1 MLKFIR
7 KSISQESSV
16 FLNLIRLVACE
27 LVVIGHFLTRYQP
40 ATAEASLRLGRT
52 LGGTAVLLFFA
63 LSGLLISYSLY
74 NKLDNPE
81 YRFRN
86 YFVDRFS
93 RIYSG
98 LLPAMLFGTIIVVII
113 YVTNYSYFMQLCT
126 MQSTPSLLNF
136 GMTLGMLEQRFP
148 VDFFNS
154 LLSAFGLSN
163 PIPDVTPYGFNGILW
178 VLVIEWWI
186 YMVFGWIVIG
196 SLGLIRKQKRSK
208 SNKTIFLVVA
218 ALLSLLLI
226 AMYQQ
231 NSNFIIVWFVGAL
244 MMLVIS
250 NRTVTSKLSSNFAVK
265 LLGIL
270 SLLSLASV
278 MYAMYVIFALTGQYY
293 DLTFGILLATCIL
306 LGVLLLNRARFKRV
320 SSLIL
325 NKHVVGLITLG
336 AGYSYILYL
345 THYPIVILFAGLNL
359 QGNRFLMLL
368 PILLITNL
376 TAFSIAHFTEKKHRE
391 IARTIRKWLRMSQ
404 C

>member
-1 MLKFIR
+1 MLRFIK
-7 KSISQESSV
+7 KSISQGSSV

-63 LSGLLISYSLY
+63 LSGLLISYSLR

-113 YVTNYSYFMQLCT
+113 YVTNYSYFMQLCS
-126 MQSTPSLLNF
+126 MQSMPSLFTF
-136 GMTLGMLEQRFP
+136 GMTLGMLERFP
-148 VDFFNS
+148 VNFFNS
-154 LLSAFGLSN
+154 LLSVFGLSF
-163 PIPDVTPYGFNGILW
+163 PFPDVTPYGFNGILW
-178 VLVIEWWI
+178 VLVIEWWL

-196 SLGLIRKQKRSK
+196 SLGLIRKQKSGK
-208 SNKTIFLVVA
+208 SYQIIFLAVA

-231 NSNFIIVWFVGAL
+231 NSSFIIVWFVGVL
-244 MMLVIS
+244 MMLAIS
-250 NRTVTSKLSSNFAVK
+250 SKTLNTKLSSNPRPT
-265 LLGIL
+265 LLVIL
-270 SLLSLASV
+270 FILSLASAV
-278 MYAMYVIFALTGQYY
+278 YEMYVTFAWTDQYY
-293 DLTFGILLATCIL
+293 GLNLGILLSACVF
-306 LGVLLLNRARFKRV
+306 LGVLLLNEGGFKRV
-320 SSLIL
+320 SKLIL
-325 NKHVVGLITLG
+325 NKNIVSWITIG
-336 AGYSYILYL
+336 AGYSYTLYL
-345 THYPIVILFAGLNL
+345 THYPIIIFLNGLNL
-359 QGNRFLMLL
+359 TGNRFLMML

-376 TAFSIAHFTEKKHRE
+376 TAFALAHFTEKKHKE
-391 IARTIRKWLRMSQ
+391 LARTIKKWLHMSQ

>member
-1 MLKFIR
+1 MLRFIK

-63 LSGLLISYSLY
+63 LSGLLISYSLR

-113 YVTNYSYFMQLCT
+113 YVTNYSYFMQLCS
-126 MQSTPSLLNF
+126 MQSTPSLFTF
-136 GMTLGMLEQRFP
+136 GMTLGMLERFP
-148 VDFFNS
+148 VNFFNS
-154 LLSAFGLSN
+154 LLSVFGLSF
-163 PIPDVTPYGFNGILW
+163 PFPDVTPYGFNGILW
-178 VLVIEWWI
+178 VLVIEWWL

-196 SLGLIRKQKRSK
+196 SLRLIRKQKSGK
-208 SNKTIFLVVA
+208 SYQIIFLAVA

-231 NSNFIIVWFVGAL
+231 NSSFIIVWFVGVL
-244 MMLVIS
+244 MMLAIS
-250 NRTVTSKLSSNFAVK
+250 SKTLNTKLSSNPRPT
-265 LLGIL
+265 LLVIL
-270 SLLSLASV
+270 FILSLASAV
-278 MYAMYVIFALTGQYY
+278 YEMYVTFAWTDQYY
-293 DLTFGILLATCIL
+293 GLNLGILLSACVF
-306 LGVLLLNRARFKRV
+306 LGVLLLNEGGFKRV
-320 SSLIL
+320 SKLIL
-325 NKHVVGLITLG
+325 NKNIVSWITIG
-336 AGYSYILYL
+336 AGYSYTLYL
-345 THYPIVILFAGLNL
+345 THYPIIIFLNGLNL
-359 QGNRFLMLL
+359 TGNRFLMML

-376 TAFSIAHFTEKKHRE
+376 TAFALAHFTEKKHKE
-391 IARTIRKWLRMSQ
+391 LARTIKKWLHMSQ

>member
-1 MLKFIR
+1 MLRFIK

-63 LSGLLISYSLY
+63 LSGLLISYSLR

-113 YVTNYSYFMQLCT
+113 YVTNYSYFMQLCS
-126 MQSTPSLLNF
+126 MQSTPSLFTF
-136 GMTLGMLEQRFP
+136 GMTLGMLERFP
-148 VDFFNS
+148 VNFFNS
-154 LLSAFGLSN
+154 LLSVFGLSF
-163 PIPDVTPYGFNGILW
+163 PFPDVTPYGFNGILW
-178 VLVIEWWI
+178 VLVIEWWL

-196 SLGLIRKQKRSK
+196 SLGLIRKQKSGK
-208 SNKTIFLVVA
+208 SYQIIFLAVA

-231 NSNFIIVWFVGAL
+231 NSSFIIVWFVGVL
-244 MMLVIS
+244 MMLAIS
-250 NRTVTSKLSSNFAVK
+250 SKTLNTKLSSNPRPT
-265 LLGIL
+265 LLVIL
-270 SLLSLASV
+270 FILSLASAV
-278 MYAMYVIFALTGQYY
+278 YEMYVTFAWTDQYY
-293 DLTFGILLATCIL
+293 GLNLGILLSACVF
-306 LGVLLLNRARFKRV
+306 LGVLLLNEGGFKRV
-320 SSLIL
+320 SKLIL
-325 NKHVVGLITLG
+325 NKNIVSWITIG
-336 AGYSYILYL
+336 AGYSYTLYL
-345 THYPIVILFAGLNL
+345 THYPIIIFLNGLNL
-359 QGNRFLMLL
+359 TGNRFLMML

-376 TAFSIAHFTEKKHRE
+376 TAFALAHFTEKKHKE
-391 IARTIRKWLRMSQ
+391 LARTIKKWLHMSQ

>member
-40 ATAEASLRLGRT
+40 ATVEASLRLGRT

-81 YRFRN
+81 YHFRN

-113 YVTNYSYFMQLCT
+113 YVTNYSYFMQLCS
-126 MQSTPSLLNF
+126 MQSMPSLFTF
-136 GMTLGMLEQRFP
+136 GMTLGMLERFP
-148 VDFFNS
+148 VNFFNS
-154 LLSAFGLSN
+154 LLSVFGLSF
-163 PIPDVTPYGFNGILW
+163 PFPDVTPYGFNGILW

-208 SNKTIFLVVA
+208 SYKVIFLVVA

-231 NSNFIIVWFVGAL
+231 NSSFIIVWFVGVL
-244 MMLVIS
+244 MMLAIS
-250 NRTVTSKLSSNFAVK
+250 SKTLNTKLSSNPRTT

-270 SLLSLASV
+270 FILSLASAV
-278 MYAMYVIFALTGQYY
+278 YGMYVTFAWTDQYY
-293 DLTFGILLATCIL
+293 GLNLGILLSACVF
-306 LGVLLLNRARFKRV
+306 LGVLLLNEGGFKRV
-320 SSLIL
+320 SKLIL
-325 NKHVVGLITLG
+325 NKHIVSWITIG
-336 AGYSYILYL
+336 AGYSYTLFL
-345 THYPIVILFAGLNL
+345 THYPIIIFLNGLNL
-359 QGNRFLMLL
+359 TGNRFLMML

-376 TAFSIAHFTEKKHRE
+376 TAFSLAHFTEKKHKE
-391 IARTIRKWLRMSQ
+391 LARTIKKLLRMSQ